1 MTIHRLDMQQDEP
14 VPAHNRETVSRDYRT
29 RARIVFALIG
39 ACGLTPLLILLFD
52 DDNFPLWQQWVAVAV
67 FTPMS
72 LIIEWIVITGRTTFS
87 SRRRVGGSGDRP
99 PAA

>member
-1 MTIHRLDMQQDEP
+1 MQQDEP
-14 VPAHNRETVSRDYRT
+14 TPIPKRQNIWRDWGS

-39 ACGLTPLLILLFD
+39 LGGLMPLYILIFD
-52 DDNFPLWQQWVAVAV
+52 HDKAPLWQQWVAVAV

-72 LIIEWIVITGRTTFS
+72 LIIEWIAVTGRTTFG
-87 SRRRVGGSGDRP
+87 SRVRGRWNRRSP